1 MAAESVCA
9 DWAVLCHDL
18 RTPLNLILGYSA
30 MLIEDTAALAS
41 WAARAP
47 ELERAHAAGS
57 SLLAMLAEA
66 PQPTERGDDRQG
78 FAAGAGRMQDELR
91 KPIDVVVGATD
102 RLLESLGGQDEGQAF
117 AVDLRRIRGAAQ
129 RFIAKLDDFSAG
141 NEPPEDAAAESEA
154 RPNGSSS
161 QPPPASLSPTRPGER
176 LGSGARQ
183 DPLEIAAGKLLVVDD
198 NEGNRDVLSR
208 RLSRQ
213 GHTVS
218 VVSCGRDALDLLRR
232 ERFDMVLLDVIMP
245 ELDGY
250 QVLEQMKS
258 DEELGRIPVIMISA
272 RGDMESVVRCL
283 ELGAEDYL
291 GKPFN
296 PVLLRARVGASLT
309 QKRLRDRER
318 FYLEQLRV
326 AQEQSEAVL
335 LNVLPRS
342 IVHRLKLGES
352 SIADYFENVTVL
364 FADLVGF
371 TAYSARLSAA
381 TVVQRLNEIF
391 SAFDELAERHGV
403 EKIKTIGDG
412 YLAVGGLPV
421 ARPDHAEA
429 IAELAL
435 DMQNAVV
442 QFNARN
448 GERLVIRTGINSGPV
463 VAGIIGT
470 KRLSYDLWGD
480 TVNTASRMESDGVP
494 GAIQVSEAT
503 RHLLEARYVL
513 EPRGTIEVKGKGSM
527 ATSLLIRRKI
537 EAQGARPPT

>member
-1 MAAESVCA
+1 MEAESA
-9 DWAVLCHDL
+9 REGWSVLCHDL

-30 MLIEDTAALAS
+30 MLIEDTAPLTA
-41 WAARAP
+41 WADRAP
-47 ELERAHAAGS
+47 ELERTHEAGS
-57 SLLAMLAEA
+57 RLLAMLADGAKLAEA
-66 PQPTERGDDRQG
+66 SDDHES
-78 FAAGAGRMQDELR
+78 FAADAARLQRGLR
-91 KPIDVVVGATD
+91 PPIDAVVSATD
-102 RLLESLGGQDEGQAF
+102 RVLESLHGQDESQAF

-129 RFIAKLDDFSAG
+129 RFIAKLDDFSIPRAHL
-141 NEPPEDAAAESEA
+141 ETSVDIEITPVTSVSLPPPESLLPAE
-154 RPNGSSS
+154 
-161 QPPPASLSPTRPGER
+161 PTSRAGAT
-176 LGSGARQ
+176 ARQ
-183 DPLEIAAGKLLVVDD
+183 DPIEILAGKLLVVDD

-218 VVSCGRDALDLLRR
+218 VVSRGREALDLLRR

-245 ELDGY
+245 EMDGY
-250 QVLEQMKS
+250 QVLEHMKA
-258 DEELGRIPVIMISA
+258 DEELARVPVIMISA
-272 RGDMESVVRCL
+272 RDDMESVVRCI

-291 GKPFN
+291 AKPFN

-326 AQEQSEAVL
+326 AQEQSEAL
-335 LNVLPRS
+335 LRNVLPRS
-342 IVHRLKLGES
+342 IVDRLKLGES
-352 SIADYFENVTVL
+352 SIADHFENVTVL

-371 TAYSARLSAA
+371 TAYSARLSPA

-442 QFNARN
+442 QFNERN
-448 GERLVIRTGINSGPV
+448 GERLVIRTGINTGPV
-463 VAGIIGT
+463 VAGIIGI
-470 KRLSYDLWGD
+470 KRFSYDLWGD
-480 TVNTASRMESDGVP
+480 TVNTASRMESAGVP
-494 GAIQVSEAT
+494 GAIQISEAT
-503 RHLLEARYVL
+503 RHLLDAKYVL
-513 EPRGTIEVKGKGSM
+513 EPRGTIEVKGKGRM
-527 ATSLLIRRKI
+527 ATSLLLRR
-537 EAQGARPPT
+537 R